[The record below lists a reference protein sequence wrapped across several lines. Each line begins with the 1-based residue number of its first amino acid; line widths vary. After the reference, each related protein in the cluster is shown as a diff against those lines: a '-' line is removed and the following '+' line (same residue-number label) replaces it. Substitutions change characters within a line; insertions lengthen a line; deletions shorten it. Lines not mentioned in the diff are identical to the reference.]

1 MYIDSPFLGSMTLN
15 EAEKLSNGLADLARK
30 STVSIDDMCGFCA
43 QRASTGLTLTT
54 TPDDYWRW
62 NLEPEKPIRKESME
76 KAERRTA
83 MEYTP
88 KRILR
93 HGPATIVFWKD
104 GTKTIVKLS
113 EGEEDNEYS
122 AFTAALAIRI
132 FGSNSKLKKM
142 VKKLTEE
149 QK

>member
-1 MYIDSPFLGSMTLN
+1 MSINTTFFGDITFN
-15 EAEKLSNGLADLARK
+15 DAVKLSNDLDDLARK
-30 STVSIDDMCGFCA
+30 SAISIND
-43 QRASTGLTLTT
+43 LTNAKLLTT
-54 TPDDYWRW
+54 TPVDFQRSLYTMTITPTS
-62 NLEPEKPIRKESME
+62 PEQKDRLREMFIESV
-76 KAERRTA
+76 KTHL
-83 MEYTP
+83 TP

-93 HGPATIVFWKD
+93 HGPATIVFWQD

-113 EGEEDNEYS
+113 EGEEDNAYS
-122 AFTAALAIRI
+122 AFTAALAIKI